1 MLGLTTNPLV
11 ALYFACEEYGDVYY
25 KGIEDEEDVKIQE
38 ANGVIFF
45 NRKYSVSTNEINIKI
60 ISSLSQID
68 LSNDNTLESIL
79 RKLTE
84 RQAISKE
91 LEERWKSKEQFEEFI
106 NIIQN
111 NYIVIPPYNNERLSR
126 QCGMFLL
133 AGCFNFVYTESISE
147 SSIEKGYKDLR
158 EEFDRKFF
166 YIPGEKK
173 KTILEELDTYNIN
186 EATLFPELEHQLSYI
201 KKKKNA
207 KSKASSEFIKFDF
220 NDIGGSKEE
229 QSIVK
234 AGAFK
239 SMPIGKDYN
248 NGLNWTISAEGFMGN
263 GETKRKFLVVD
274 EIFSAKAN
282 YHIYG
287 IGMKNE
293 IGKNFRISEDF
304 SLRPYAALKLEY
316 GRTSKIKEKNGE
328 VRLEIKENDYF
339 SVKPE
344 IGAEL
349 AFKHYFGMKA
359 LKTTLGVTY
368 ENELGK
374 VANVENKARVAYT
387 SAGWYDLRGEKEDRR
402 GNVKFDLNVGVDN
415 TRVGVTANVGYDMK
429 GQNLRGGLGLR
440 IIF

>member
-1 MLGLTTNPLV
+1 MCTRLLGLTTNPLV

-220 NDIGGSKEE
+220 NDIKQKIIKTDIEISDNIIKDESFKGAVIIDLSEKYHFDIQKIWGFVEEWVSIIDWNRKE
-229 QSIVK
+229 SVISR
-234 AGAFK
+234 FK
-239 SMPIGKDYN
+239 VEIQRVLLE
-248 NGLNWTISAEGFMGN
+248 NGFDKEHA
-263 GETKRKFLVVD
+263 
-274 EIFSAKAN
+274 
-282 YHIYG
+282 
-287 IGMKNE
+287 KNE
-293 IGKNFRISEDF
+293 SEYISD
-304 SLRPYAALKLEY
+304 
-316 GRTSKIKEKNGE
+316 KIIKIASEVSERSEK
-328 VRLEIKENDYF
+328 
-339 SVKPE
+339 
-344 IGAEL
+344 
-349 AFKHYFGMKA
+349 
-359 LKTTLGVTY
+359 
-368 ENELGK
+368 
-374 VANVENKARVAYT
+374 
-387 SAGWYDLRGEKEDRR
+387 
-402 GNVKFDLNVGVDN
+402 
-415 TRVGVTANVGYDMK
+415 
-429 GQNLRGGLGLR
+429 
-440 IIF
+440 

>member
-1 MLGLTTNPLV
+1 MEEKIFNKDEMENYGIEITSVSSFINEVNNIKEDLYGSNEELFFRGQKTDFWDVIPSIFRGDFLSVEHTLMQVPLLKAPYEFISINNDFEIMTKYQHYGMCTRLLGLTTNPLV

-220 NDIGGSKEE
+220 NDIKQKIIKTDIEISDNIIKDESFKGAVIIDLSEKYHFDIQKIWGFVEEWVSIIDWNRKE
-229 QSIVK
+229 SVISR
-234 AGAFK
+234 FK
-239 SMPIGKDYN
+239 VEIQRVLLE
-248 NGLNWTISAEGFMGN
+248 NGFDKEHA
-263 GETKRKFLVVD
+263 
-274 EIFSAKAN
+274 
-282 YHIYG
+282 
-287 IGMKNE
+287 KNE
-293 IGKNFRISEDF
+293 SEYISD
-304 SLRPYAALKLEY
+304 
-316 GRTSKIKEKNGE
+316 KIIKIASEVSERSEK
-328 VRLEIKENDYF
+328 
-339 SVKPE
+339 
-344 IGAEL
+344 
-349 AFKHYFGMKA
+349 
-359 LKTTLGVTY
+359 
-368 ENELGK
+368 
-374 VANVENKARVAYT
+374 
-387 SAGWYDLRGEKEDRR
+387 
-402 GNVKFDLNVGVDN
+402 
-415 TRVGVTANVGYDMK
+415 
-429 GQNLRGGLGLR
+429 
-440 IIF
+440 